1 MPAIFVQV
9 RYATESA
16 SAAPD
21 GWVTVSAVDDL
32 RKATRHA
39 ATVYRDA
46 RHPDDGYPAELR
58 LVTEGQL
65 VDEGGQAAVRDAYS
79 SLRRHSARLA
89 AGEVVLARAAGD
101 RDARAR
107 RHRA

>member
-1 MPAIFVQV
+1 LPAIFVQV
-9 RYATESA
+9 KYATDSA

-46 RHPDDGYPAELR
+46 THPEDGQPTQLR

-65 VDEGGQAAVRDAYS
+65 VDEGGQAAVREAYS
-79 SLRRHSARLA
+79 SLRRHGARLA
-89 AGEVVLARAAGD
+89 GAEVVLARAAGD
-101 RDARAR
+101 RDARAH